1 MIPNI
6 APDDT
11 PPVPVSFSSTVS
23 RAAEEVDSR
32 GEGVGTTSHVP
43 PNVVFFNDESD
54 ESSLTGRL
62 TEVAVLFKSVDV
74 SFNHGNNPTSP
85 SSGHGYNDPSS
96 FSHQADQGNDSVASL
111 FMDVVVMF
119 TTVVVMFV
127 VSYVEFDANS
137 SSEGDIVGLTYI
149 LDVSET
155 LNESSVD
162 SFTGASDDN
171 SSCEA
176 SKVGSRLADD
186 NISPETGMVGSIV
199 DSIMGLPVLNS
210 INGVGIIV

>member
-1 MIPNI
+1 M
-6 APDDT
+6 D
-11 PPVPVSFSSTVS
+11 
-23 RAAEEVDSR
+23 
-32 GEGVGTTSHVP
+32 
-43 PNVVFFNDESD
+43 DESD
-54 ESSLTGRL
+54 ESSFTGRL

-74 SFNHGNNPTSP
+74 SFNHGNNPGSI

-149 LDVSET
+149 LDVSDT

-199 DSIMGLPVLNS
+199 DSD
-210 INGVGIIV
+210 

>member
-43 PNVVFFNDESD
+43 PNVVLDDESD

>member
-43 PNVVFFNDESD
+43 PNVVLDDESD

-186 NISPETGMVGSIV
+186 NVSPETSMVGSIV

>member
-43 PNVVFFNDESD
+43 PNVVLDDESD

-96 FSHQADQGNDSVASL
+96 FSHQSDQGNDSVASL

-186 NISPETGMVGSIV
+186 NVSPETSMVGSIV